1 MHWITPQGRWSIT
14 DTAKKKKW
22 SLEDVEQLGGDP
34 LSAEEVSRYLGVNP
48 QAIREQARR
57 DKSLL
62 GFPVI
67 ACGVRVQMPKEGF
80 LNFCR
85 GWSSP
90 SQKKG
95 ESMQ

>member
-1 MHWITPQGRWSIT
+1 MTKDSSR
-14 DTAKKKKW
+14 KW

-85 GWSSP
+85 GWNSP
-90 SQKKG
+90 SQKKE